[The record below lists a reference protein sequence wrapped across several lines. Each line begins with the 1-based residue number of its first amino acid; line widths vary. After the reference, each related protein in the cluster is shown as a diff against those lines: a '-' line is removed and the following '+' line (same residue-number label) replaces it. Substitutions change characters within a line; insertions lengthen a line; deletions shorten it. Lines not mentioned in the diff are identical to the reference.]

1 MVVATSS
8 HNETSS
14 ASSIVPAQ
22 NHSSPSV
29 PPSTNSEELR
39 LHLTSMDQKDI
50 ASHLSGIDTTLS
62 DDESLATSSVSMNS
76 TKPSEFKGFDYDSD
90 YEESF
95 LKENR
100 SFSTEDVRSESLP
113 KSDANIGRDKE
124 RLEKYR
130 NLEEE
135 IDSRI
140 NQLQLAKISKLVEIY
155 SKLEDVYHSQ
165 PARSDRPLSD
175 VREVSQIDGGS
186 NMGEGN
192 VHTRPRSVIHQVS
205 VESSADPMLADDMAV
220 NIVGKNS
227 IVASADIDSASCD
240 SRSASS
246 SVASFS
252 SVPLLPYKEEYFKS
266 KRLEWTEALDSFQ
279 QTA

>member
-1 MVVATSS
+1 MVIATSS

-22 NHSSPSV
+22 NHSSRSV
-29 PPSTNSEELR
+29 PPSTNSGELR

-50 ASHLSGIDTTLS
+50 ASHMSGVDTTLS

-100 SFSTEDVRSESLP
+100 SFSTKDVRSESLP
-113 KSDANIGRDKE
+113 KSDANTGRDKE

-165 PARSDRPLSD
+165 LARSDN
-175 VREVSQIDGGS
+175 VREVSQIDRGS

-192 VHTRPRSVIHQVS
+192 VHTRTRSVIHQVS
-205 VESSADPMLADDMAV
+205 VEASADPMLADDMAV